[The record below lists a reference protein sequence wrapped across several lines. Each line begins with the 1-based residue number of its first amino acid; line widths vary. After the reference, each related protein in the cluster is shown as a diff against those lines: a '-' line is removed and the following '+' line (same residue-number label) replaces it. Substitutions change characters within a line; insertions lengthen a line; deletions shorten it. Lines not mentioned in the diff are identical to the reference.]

1 MKVLIS
7 ADMEGTCGVSS
18 WVQVTP
24 SENASAGEPHNQGEY
39 DRARHRMTAEVNAA
53 IEGALEGGADE
64 VIVNDSHDGMR
75 NLIADSLHPS
85 CRFISGNDKP
95 LSMMQG
101 VDLEDI
107 GCAFFTGYHAK
118 AGTPGG
124 PLAHTWSGWVNDV
137 RINGR
142 STGEFGIN
150 AAIAGHF
157 GVPITLVA
165 GDEKAVAQ
173 TIDWVGDQ
181 CVGVAVKEG
190 LSTTSALHLHP
201 LKAQELIREGARQA
215 VGEREAKPSHSCC
228 PRDDGRDRLRAS
240 VPGRL
245 RGARA
250 ASRAGRRA
258 DDLLQ
263 AGRRRRAD
271 HHLPGDQQRRL
282 DPLFAV
288 IAACGSHRD
297 CGALGV
303 AGLACR
309 SRSRLQR
316 RLGRHL
322 QEGLR
327 PADRLVRRVA

>member
-1 MKVLIS
+1 
-7 ADMEGTCGVSS
+7 
-18 WVQVTP
+18 
-24 SENASAGEPHNQGEY
+24 
-39 DRARHRMTAEVNAA
+39 MTAEVNAA

-75 NLIADSLHPS
+75 NLVAEALHPS

-101 VDLEDI
+101 VDLPDI

-157 GVPITLVA
+157 GVPVTLVA

-173 TIDWVGDQ
+173 TLELLGDR

-190 LSTTSALHLHP
+190 LSTTAALHMHP
-201 LKAQELIREGARQA
+201 LRAQELIKQGAIKATRNAAKAKPFVLPKKTTVEVEFEHQSRA
-215 VGEREAKPSHSCC
+215 DHAARVPTVSRAGERTVSYKPA
-228 PRDDGRDRLRAS
+228 DGVELITLFRAIT
-240 VPGRL
+240 
-245 RGARA
+245 RA
-250 ASRAGRRA
+250 ASITFS
-258 DDLLQ
+258 
-263 AGRRRRAD
+263 
-271 HHLPGDQQRRL
+271 P
-282 DPLFAV
+282 
-288 IAACGSHRD
+288 
-297 CGALGV
+297 
-303 AGLACR
+303 
-309 SRSRLQR
+309 
-316 RLGRHL
+316 
-322 QEGLR
+322 
-327 PADRLVRRVA
+327 